1 MKDGSIRSGAQYALV
16 RLQRAPGDPAT
27 VVLAFLFLLRRP
39 SPTSPPRLSLA
50 TPCRPPTLS
59 SNPEQFSPYLFFGC
73 ELKKHFNGT
82 LFRFPLRTATAARDS
97 EISHASYSP
106 DSVKKLL
113 AQFKEQANR

>member
-1 MKDGSIRSGAQYALV
+1 ME
-16 RLQRAPGDPAT
+16 
-27 VVLAFLFLLRRP
+27 FLLSSSSYSRP
-39 SPTSPPRLSLA
+39 SSRDCCLLFSA
-50 TPCRPPTLS
+50 TPSLRPPEP
-59 SNPEQFSPYLFFGC
+59 NREQFSPYLFFGC

-113 AQFKEQANR
+113 KQFKEQANR